1 MATDQE
7 SNTGTLFIRY
17 WNEPAFTLCDWTR
30 FDDGLSELE
39 RTQAANRETHR
50 QWLATLAERISY
62 NPLPLIM
69 RAVNSLRLRWQSK
82 AAPRWR
88 RGRWKA
94 LT

>member
-1 MATDQE
+1 MAIGHPEDTA
-7 SNTGTLFIRY
+7 TIVHF
-17 WNEPAFTLCDWTR
+17 WNDLPAFNLCDWTR
-30 FDDGLSELE
+30 QDDGLSELE

-50 QWLATLAERISY
+50 QWLATLADRISY

-69 RAVNSLRLRWQSK
+69 RAVNSLRLRFQSK